1 MVIERHKAEDPS
13 GAGGMVCGAGT
24 GHGRFLGID
33 KSSEEGPDAPRKSYL
48 LATAMTQCHWCGGKM
63 FVQKRPLKVR
73 VCDECIGQSFDD
85 YLADT
90 FAV

>member
-1 MVIERHKAEDPS
+1 
-13 GAGGMVCGAGT
+13 
-24 GHGRFLGID
+24 
-33 KSSEEGPDAPRKSYL
+33 
-48 LATAMTQCHWCGGKM
+48 M